1 MGRCTGAKT
10 WRRQSRGL
18 GAGRHVAIRQHRGL
32 AVWRLALGGQQLLEG
47 GVTWI
52 MSSEEL
58 LCDVP
63 HLGWLKVA
71 GTLASVA
78 RRDTG

>member
-1 MGRCTGAKT
+1 MEEAEPGSGSWETRGHQVAPWTGRVETGTGWAAT
-10 WRRQSRGL
+10 LR
-18 GAGRHVAIRQHRGL
+18 
-32 AVWRLALGGQQLLEG
+32 G